1 MSGGHPLTVRV
12 AVQATRAFLM
22 VAIIFTTGMVTA
34 VMTAIVSGSTTAFG
48 FGALAGALLCLSPEV
63 WQLVILRVAGDRQGQ
78 IRTQDLRLALRSPA
92 ECIPHWHPDSATA
105 DRSR

>member
-34 VMTAIVSGSTTAFG
+34 VMTAIVSGSTAAFG
-48 FGALAGALLCLSPEV
+48 FGALAGTLLCLSPEV
-63 WQLVILRVAGDRQGQ
+63 WQLVVLRVADDRQGV
-78 IRTQDLRLALRSPA
+78 IRIQDLRLSLRSPA
-92 ECIPHWHPDSATA
+92 EFVPRWHPDSATA
-105 DRSR
+105 NRSR